1 MGLRKDIIGM
11 IVKLKEQATLLATAM
26 LMTACSLMPTQP
38 PPQASASTP
47 IADLPVNIAD
57 RNAVEQQPTAVPQEI
72 IDAADAEYMLLTN
85 VYERVVPSVVNVE
98 VVVNANSTGF
108 EDSARGSGF
117 IYDTEGH
124 IITNAHVAVDTRSVS
139 VTFYDGYV
147 AEAEVI
153 GYDLFSDIAV
163 LKVKVDPSRAVP
175 VVFADSEKIKVGERA
190 IAIGN
195 PFGLASS
202 MTVGII
208 SGLGRQLP
216 SAEMISN
223 TVTPNFNN
231 PSIIQVD
238 TQINPGNSGGPLLN
252 SYGEVIGINTAIRS
266 DSGVFQGVG
275 FAVPAKTILRIV
287 PELIEEGKVEYSW
300 LGISTRSAED
310 GLGVAALAEPL
321 QLPVTQGVLID
332 EITPNSPA
340 SEAGLQGGNRPVTV
354 RDFAVCAGGDII
366 IAIDGNYVK
375 DMDGLMSY
383 LVTNTH
389 PGDTINMMIVRGDQ
403 TFELPVTLRA
413 RPEES
418 AATTPSCG
426 P

>member
-1 MGLRKDIIGM
+1 M
-11 IVKLKEQATLLATAM
+11 IVKFKKQALLITAGLFM
-26 LMTACSLMPTQP
+26 SACSLISPDAP

-47 IADLPVNIAD
+47 IADLPLNIAARSD
-57 RNAVEQQPTAVPQEI
+57 SELQPTAVPQSI
-72 IDAADAEYMLLTN
+72 IDAADAEYVLLTN
-85 VYERVVPSVVNVE
+85 IYERVVPSVVNVE
-98 VVVNANSTGF
+98 VVVKATESGF

-117 IYDTEGH
+117 IYDTSGH
-124 IITNAHVAVDTRSVS
+124 IITNAHVAVDTRSVN

-147 AEAEVI
+147 AEAEVV
-153 GYDLFSDIAV
+153 GVDLFSDIAV
-163 LKVKVDPSRAVP
+163 LKVKANAARLVP
-175 VVFADSEKIKVGERA
+175 VIFADSDLIKVGERA

-202 MTVGII
+202 MTVGIV

-252 SYGEVIGINTAIRS
+252 SHGEVIGINTAIRS

-275 FAVPAKTILRIV
+275 FAVPAKTITRIV
-287 PELIEEGKVEYSW
+287 PELITKGKVEYSW

-321 QLPVTQGVLID
+321 KLPVTQGVLID
-332 EITPNSPA
+332 EVTPNSPA
-340 SEAGLQGGNRPVTV
+340 SEAGLQGGDRPTTV
-354 RDFAVCAGGDII
+354 RDFTVCAGGDII

-383 LVTNTH
+383 LVTNTQ
-389 PGDTINMMIVRGDQ
+389 PGETINMMIVRGDE
-403 TFELPVTLRA
+403 TFEVPVTLRA
-413 RPEES
+413 RPEETS
-418 AATTPSCG
+418 PTLPNCG